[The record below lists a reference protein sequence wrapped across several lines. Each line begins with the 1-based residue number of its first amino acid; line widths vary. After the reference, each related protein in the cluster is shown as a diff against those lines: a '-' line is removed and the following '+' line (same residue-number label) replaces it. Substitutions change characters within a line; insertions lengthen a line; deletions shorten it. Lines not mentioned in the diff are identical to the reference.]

1 MLSDKYR
8 YVAMDFETT
17 GLDVSKDEA
26 IQIWIVE
33 IDVNWNIVNQ
43 FKSFLKPEKPVSE
56 LKSLVA
62 YITWISV
69 DDIQSAPSIFQVQDE
84 ILKFFWENTI
94 LIGHNIEFDIN
105 FLKKYFPDVKYFDS
119 IDTFYLA
126 QNLIHYPLSYALD
139 VLVESLMTNKNFKEY
154 FLKLHWWEEYDEN
167 NIHDWLYDSQNAL
180 ALFMYEINRI
190 DTLFSK
196 YPVLNN
202 FLDKNIWLYHKIL
215 DYQVDRAKEKNEKIL
230 VPALKRQL
238 PWSQTLKTKLNIDLK
253 NYKIWERYF
262 VGNVDL
268 SQLVM
273 SLVSGNKDII
283 MSFASVAKLNIVK
296 NILNDAWIKN
306 IGFAKWYATINQT
319 KFSRFLNKA
328 TFSDNEF
335 LFIIKYF
342 SILMN
347 EWSVIELNT
356 KADYKIHY
364 YIQDEKKFEKYP
376 IVLTTHWWLY
386 TILQEHEHK
395 YKNYDVCFFD
405 TEMRYKWYNEYLSKP
420 CDLYSI
426 LNFLEIL
433 FYKYTLDEQQDAIDV
448 LERFARF
455 FEVFMW
461 VLFSETKQLFVNNPE
476 NKVTSNPIL
485 ENINFYETNKLVLQ
499 FPDYKSLLQ
508 ECLEDED
515 FQALWM
521 KIDQLFT
528 VLTGLVDVQKVMY
541 NQSDFYFTYAESVK
555 YTNRDEFKD
564 VFPSWVYFLSDFE
577 KWYTK
582 MLEQESWWKNLLM
595 KKISNQDRVVE
606 FVTNWLPDNDWK
618 ICFILSTV
626 KTESKELFDKFFENW
641 LPDDVSLLVENITWS
656 LGKNVFK
663 AKTKWTKIIIGGYS
677 FLIRLFS
684 NWIYIDI
691 CIEFNI
697 IWKMSKYLL
706 DDIQRY
712 ARKNNI

>member
-1 MLSDKYR
+1 MLSNKFR

-17 GLDVSKDEA
+17 WLDVSKDEA
-26 IQIWIVE
+26 IQIWLVE

-43 FKSFLKPEKPVSE
+43 YKSFLKPEKPVSE

-69 DDIQSAPSIFQVQDE
+69 DDIQSAPSIFEVQDE
-84 ILKFFWENTI
+84 VLKYFWENTI
-94 LIGHNIEFDIN
+94 QVGHNIEFDIN

-139 VLVESLMTNKNFKEY
+139 VLVESLMPNKIFKEF
-154 FLKLHWWEEYDEN
+154 FLKLHGWEDYDEN

-180 ALFMYEINRI
+180 TLFMYEMSRV
-190 DTLFSK
+190 DTLFSN
-196 YPVLNN
+196 YAVLWKI
-202 FLDKNIWLYHKIL
+202 LSKNVWLYHKIL
-215 DYQVDRAKEKNEKIL
+215 NYQLDRANDTDEKIS
-230 VPALKRQL
+230 VPALKKQL
-238 PWSQTLKTKLNIDLK
+238 PWSKTLKTKQNIDLK

-262 VGNVDL
+262 VWNVDL

-306 IGFAKWYATINQT
+306 IGFAKWYTTINQT
-319 KFSRFLNKA
+319 KFSRFLNKD

-376 IVLTTHWWLY
+376 IVLTTHGWLY
-386 TILQEHEHK
+386 SILQEQEHK

-405 TEMRYKWYNEYLSKP
+405 TEMWYKWYNEYLSKP

-426 LNFLEIL
+426 LNFLDIL
-433 FYKYTLDEQQDAIDV
+433 FYKYTLDGQQDAIDV

-461 VLFSETKQLFVNNPE
+461 VLFSETKVLFVNNPE
-476 NKVTSNPIL
+476 TKVTVNPIL

-499 FPDYKSLLQ
+499 FSDYKSLLQ
-508 ECLEDED
+508 ECLDDED
-515 FQALWM
+515 FQALWV
-521 KIDQLFT
+521 KINQLFT
-528 VLTGLVDVQKVMY
+528 VLTWLIDVQKIMY
-541 NQSDFYFTYAESVK
+541 NQSEFYFTYAEAVK
-555 YTNRDEFKD
+555 YTNWDEFKD

-577 KWYTK
+577 RWYPK
-582 MLEQESWWKNLLM
+582 LLDQDSWWRSLLM
-595 KKISNQDRVVE
+595 KKISNKDKVVE
-606 FVTNWLPDNDWK
+606 FVNDWLHDNEWK
-618 ICFILSTV
+618 ICFILSTI
-626 KTESKELFDKFFENW
+626 KTESKELFDMFFETGLSDN
-641 LPDDVSLLVENITWS
+641 VALLVENITWS

-663 AKTKWTKIIIGGYS
+663 EKSKWTKIIIWGYS
-677 FLIRLFS
+677 FLIWLFS

-691 CIEFNI
+691 CVEFNI
-697 IWKMSKYLL
+697 TWKMSKYLL

-712 ARKNNI
+712 ARRNYD